1 MNDTSSIYFD
11 LGFLREENKILRDR
25 VKDLEIRYSNL
36 QKEYE
41 ETVKAYD
48 NLVMDTLKR
57 DLGEQL

>member
-11 LGFLREENKILRDR
+11 LGFLREENKILRDK

-41 ETVKAYD
+41 ETLKAYD
-48 NLVMDTLKR
+48 NLVMDTLRK
-57 DLGEQL
+57 DLCNE